1 MRKFSA
7 YEVYYSGLAVDGNS
21 LKEVIGDPDAHKDQR
36 EAAWFL
42 LYGECKDPPPEGGCQ
57 IPLQIHNYSTC
68 TRWADPGSKL
78 FNLRGAR
85 AAHVFGRGP
94 AALVIYTGRTT
105 VTVTAENKEILDS
118 AVKALRDVRQTAPS
132 RLPPPA
138 QGSLEGRLPCQ
149 HQDG

>member
-7 YEVYYSGLAVDGNS
+7 YEVYYSGASVDGNS
-21 LKEVIGDPDAHKDQR
+21 LDEVIGDPDAHKDQR
-36 EAAWFL
+36 DAVWFL

-78 FNLRGAR
+78 FTRRGAK
-85 AAHVFGRGP
+85 AANVFGTGP

-105 VTVTAENKEILDS
+105 VTVTATSKKILAS
-118 AVKALRDVRQTAPS
+118 AVKALRDVREPAPS
-132 RLPPPA
+132 PLPPPA
-138 QGSLEGRLPCQ
+138 PGSLEGRLPCQ